1 MSRPARLA
9 AHSELATSL
18 ALLSDHE
25 LAGLVESGVPVGTGI
40 GGQVL
45 HVDVD
50 GRRVFVK
57 RVPLTDTELLP
68 EHARSTADVFGLPSS
83 CHYGIGKGPGFGAW
97 RELAV
102 HTMTTDWVLTGAFP
116 GFPLTHHWRVLP
128 DEPRPLPEELAD
140 VDRTVA
146 YWGGSPQVREC
157 LEALR
162 TATASLTLFLEYI
175 PHTLHDWLDARIRTE
190 DADAACA
197 LVERGLTEAADFLRE
212 RQLLH
217 FDAHFN
223 NILTDGRQ
231 LYFADY
237 GLALSSRFRLT
248 PPEHAFFDRHHDY
261 DRAYATS
268 YFVNWLATALHGYGR
283 DDREAFIR
291 ACADSARPEGMPRA
305 AVRIITRHAPLTA
318 VLNDFFR
325 RLDREGTLTPYP
337 YEEIRRALYDSGAT
351 LSA

>member
-1 MSRPARLA
+1 M
-9 AHSELATSL
+9 
-18 ALLSDHE
+18 
-25 LAGLVESGVPVGTGI
+25 
-40 GGQVL
+40 
-45 HVDVD
+45 D

-68 EHARSTADVFGLPSS
+68 EHARSTANVFGLPSS

-248 PPEHAFFDRHHDY
+248 PRSTRSSTDTTTTTAPTPPRTSSTGSRPPCTGTAVTTARRSSARVPTV
-261 DRAYATS
+261 RAP
-268 YFVNWLATALHGYGR
+268 
-283 DDREAFIR
+283 R
-291 ACADSARPEGMPRA
+291 ACRGRPPGSSPG
-305 AVRIITRHAPLTA
+305 TRRSP
-318 VLNDFFR
+318 
-325 RLDREGTLTPYP
+325 PC
-337 YEEIRRALYDSGAT
+337 
-351 LSA
+351 